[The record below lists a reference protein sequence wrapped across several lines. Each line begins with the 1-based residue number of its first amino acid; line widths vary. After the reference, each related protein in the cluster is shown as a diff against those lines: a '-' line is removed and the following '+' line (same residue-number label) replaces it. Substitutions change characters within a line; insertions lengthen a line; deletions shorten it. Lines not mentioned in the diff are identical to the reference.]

1 MELIFKPSRFFI
13 LVFFLVVSC
22 LQASENKLF
31 QIVKRLKQV
40 NPSNCHLVS
49 YRSTIDTFKVTC
61 IDKKLKKYLYQIPL
75 TVDMNSSF
83 IINSSRFMD
92 IENGMDSIFLYGQF
106 LGRSIKNKDALNSRL
121 AAKIGNDSFTVLKN
135 NNMILKIMDNETAP
149 ELGQQYRVV
158 VDHIKKFDDDPG
170 FYTTRII
177 DCHHDAFIKLSN
189 GSSYSEMEKN
199 YGPPGNLIPIPRK
212 SILYQLRESVCGV
225 RVKTESSSNTLTI
238 LE

>member
-13 LVFFLVVSC
+13 PFFFFVVSC

-92 IENGMDSIFLYGQF
+92 IENGMDSFFLYGQF
-106 LGRSIKNKDALNSRL
+106 LGRSIKNKDAVNSRRG
-121 AAKIGNDSFTVLKN
+121 AEIEKDSFTVLRN
-135 NNMILKIMDNETAP
+135 NNTTLQILDNETAP

-170 FYTTRII
+170 LYTTRII
-177 DCHHDAFIKLSN
+177 DCHHDAFIKLSD

-199 YGPPGNLIPIPRK
+199 YGPPGKLVPIPRK
-212 SILYQLRESVCGV
+212 SVLSQLRESVCGEIFEV
-225 RVKTESSSNTLTI
+225 ESSNNTLII

>member
-13 LVFFLVVSC
+13 PFFFLVVSC

-61 IDKKLKKYLYQIPL
+61 IDKKLKKYLYQIPI

-83 IINSSRFMD
+83 IINSNRFMD
-92 IENGMDSIFLYGQF
+92 IENGME
-106 LGRSIKNKDALNSRL
+106 RSIKNKDAVNSRRG
-121 AAKIGNDSFTVLKN
+121 AEIENDSFAILRN
-135 NNMILKIMDNETAP
+135 NNTTLKILDNETAP

-170 FYTTRII
+170 VYTTRII
-177 DCHHDAFIKLSN
+177 DCHHDAFIKLSD
-189 GSSYSEMEKN
+189 GSSFSEMEKN
-199 YGPPGNLIPIPRK
+199 YGPPGKLMPIPRK
-212 SILYQLRESVCGV
+212 SVLSQLRESVCGEKV
-225 RVKTESSSNTLTI
+225 ETESSNNILSI

>member
-1 MELIFKPSRFFI
+1 MELTFKSCRFFI
-13 LVFFLVVSC
+13 PVFFLVFSC

-40 NPSNCHLVS
+40 NPSHCHIVS
-49 YRSTIDTFKVTC
+49 YRSTNDTFKVTC
-61 IDKKLKKYLYQIPL
+61 IDKRLEKYLYQIPI

-83 IINSSRFMD
+83 IINSNRFMD

-106 LGRSIKNKDALNSRL
+106 LGRSIKNKDAVDLRL
-121 AAKIGNDSFTVLKN
+121 GTEIENDSFTVLRN
-135 NNMILKIMDNETAP
+135 NNTTLKILDNELAP
-149 ELGQQYRVV
+149 ELGQQYRVI

-177 DCHHDAFIKLSN
+177 DCHHDAYIKISD
-189 GSSYSEMEKN
+189 GSSFSEMENN
-199 YGPPGNLIPIPRK
+199 YGPPGKLMPIPRK
-212 SILYQLRESVCGV
+212 SVLSQLRESVCGEKV
-225 RVKTESSSNTLTI
+225 ETESSTNTLTI

>member
-13 LVFFLVVSC
+13 PFFFLVVSC

-61 IDKKLKKYLYQIPL
+61 IDKKLKKYLYQIPI

-83 IINSSRFMD
+83 IINSNRFMG

-106 LGRSIKNKDALNSRL
+106 LGRSIKNKDAVSSRL
-121 AAKIGNDSFTVLKN
+121 AAEIENDSFAILRN
-135 NNMILKIMDNETAP
+135 NNTTLKILDNETAP

-158 VDHIKKFDDDPG
+158 VDHIKKFDEDPG
-170 FYTTRII
+170 IYTTRII
-177 DCHHDAFIKLSN
+177 DCHHDAFIKLSD
-189 GSSYSEMEKN
+189 GSSFSEMEKN
-199 YGPPGNLIPIPRK
+199 YGPPGKLMPIPRK
-212 SILYQLRESVCGV
+212 SVLSQLRESVCGEKV
-225 RVKTESSSNTLTI
+225 ETESSNNTLSI

>member
-1 MELIFKPSRFFI
+1 MELTFKPIRLFTP
-13 LVFFLVVSC
+13 VFFLVFSC

-31 QIVKRLKQV
+31 QVVKRLKQV
-40 NPSNCHLVS
+40 NPSHCHLVS
-49 YRSTIDTFKVTC
+49 YRSTNDTFKVTC
-61 IDKKLKKYLYQIPL
+61 IDKRLKKYLYQIPI

-92 IENGMDSIFLYGQF
+92 IENGMDSIFLHGHY
-106 LGRSIKNKDALNSRL
+106 LGRSIKNKDATNSRQRS
-121 AAKIGNDSFTVLKN
+121 KIENDSFTVLRKN
-135 NNMILKIMDNETAP
+135 NMTLKILDNETAP
-149 ELGQQYRVV
+149 ELGLKYRVV

-177 DCHHDAFIKLSN
+177 DCHHDAFIKISE

-199 YGPPGNLIPIPRK
+199 YGPPGKLMPIPRK
-212 SILYQLRESVCGV
+212 SVLSQLRESVCGEKV
-225 RVKTESSSNTLTI
+225 ETESSTNTLTI

>member
-13 LVFFLVVSC
+13 PFFFLVVSC

-61 IDKKLKKYLYQIPL
+61 IDKKLKKYLYQIPI

-83 IINSSRFMD
+83 IINSNRFMD
-92 IENGMDSIFLYGQF
+92 IENGMDSIFLYGRY
-106 LGRSIKNKDALNSRL
+106 LGRSIKTPRAENSNLR
-121 AAKIGNDSFTVLKN
+121 AKMENEPFI
-135 NNMILKIMDNETAP
+135 ILKENSMTLKILDNETAP

-170 FYTTRII
+170 VYTTRII
-177 DCHHDAFIKLSN
+177 DCHHDAFIKLSD
-189 GSSYSEMEKN
+189 GSSFSEMEKN
-199 YGPPGNLIPIPRK
+199 YGPPGKLMPIPRK
-212 SILYQLRESVCGV
+212 SVLSQLRESVCGEKV
-225 RVKTESSSNTLTI
+225 ETESSNNILSI

>member
-1 MELIFKPSRFFI
+1 MELTFKPIRLFTLVSF
-13 LVFFLVVSC
+13 LVFSC

-49 YRSTIDTFKVTC
+49 YRSTNDTFKVTC
-61 IDKKLKKYLYQIPL
+61 IDKRLKKYLYQIPI

-83 IINSSRFMD
+83 IINSNRFMD
-92 IENGMDSIFLYGQF
+92 IENGMDSIFLHGHY
-106 LGRSIKNKDALNSRL
+106 LGRSIKNKDAANSRL
-121 AAKIGNDSFTVLKN
+121 GTKIENVSFTVLRN
-135 NNMILKIMDNETAP
+135 NNMTLKILDNETAP

-170 FYTTRII
+170 VYTTRII
-177 DCHHDAFIKLSN
+177 DCHHDAFIKLSD
-189 GSSYSEMEKN
+189 GSSFSEMEKN
-199 YGPPGNLIPIPRK
+199 YGPPCKLMPIPRN
-212 SILYQLRESVCGV
+212 SVLSQLRESVCGEKV
-225 RVKTESSSNTLTI
+225 ETESSNNTLSI